1 MNGRIQN
8 IINTPDTYGRTGTH
22 LAHVIAAQTVF
33 ISEEPPLFY
42 DFYDQKGQLINRI
55 PIAES
60 ERDAMRQASVQQN
73 DQAEAQAIARIRAEF
88 ALERSCADNDSLA
101 GCAMTPEA
109 ARAIYYVTTQPE
121 HLPVPENPPFGPDAL
136 VWIGTILAVVALVL
150 AIFARL
156 P

>member
-22 LAHVIAAQTVF
+22 LAQVIAAQTVF
-33 ISEEPPLFY
+33 ISEEPPLHY
-42 DFYDQKGQLINRI
+42 DFYENGVLVGRI

-60 ERDAMRQASVQQN
+60 EREAMRQASVQKN

-109 ARAIYYVTTQPE
+109 ARAIYYVTTQPK

-136 VWIGTILAVVALVL
+136 IWIGTILAVLALVL